1 MILHIK
7 LQASC
12 LLVLLYIAFIYFKGK
27 RKYNQKSENIYFDV
41 LLLFSIINVVLD
53 GTTACTVNYQEFV
66 SPVVNLILHALFLVS
81 VDTCIF
87 SAFIYLLNITG
98 AVPKRKWAR
107 VIVFVPFV
115 LNILIVI
122 LNIGSLEYRT
132 GTITNYSMGISAY
145 TCFSMVAVYIILSIV
160 TYIRKRKRIA
170 GGNGKRSSIFTFIM
184 VLTIITSIQ
193 MIYPEV
199 LISSLAI
206 TIFAVGVYM
215 NLEDPALKELERYHH
230 EMIMGFATLI
240 ENRDDSTGG
249 HIKRTSAYV
258 KLIAKELRRNG
269 CYGEVLTDDY
279 IQNLVQAAPMHDIG
293 KISVPDAILQ
303 KPGKLTDEEFT
314 VMKQHTE
321 NGSKIVMDTFK
332 TLLSDEAYRIT
343 YDIARYH
350 HEKWNGK
357 GYPKGLQQEEIPL
370 CARIMAVAD
379 VFDAVSEKRCYR
391 DAMPIEQC
399 FKIIEQGKG
408 TDFEPAIVEAFMGIR
423 DKVEKVHDEFQKVD
437 L

>member
-1 MILHIK
+1 MILHMK

-27 RKYNQKSENIYFDV
+27 RKYNQQAENVYFDV
-41 LLLFSIINVVLD
+41 LLLSSIINVILD
-53 GTTACTVNYQEFV
+53 GITACTVNYQELV

-81 VDTCIF
+81 IDTCIF
-87 SAFIYLLNITG
+87 TAFIYLLNITG
-98 AVPKRKWAR
+98 TVPKRKWAR
-107 VIVFVPFV
+107 VIIFVPFV

-122 LNIGSLEYRT
+122 INIGSLEYRT
-132 GTITNYSMGISAY
+132 GAVTNYSMGVSAY
-145 TCFSMVAVYIILSIV
+145 TCFGMVAAYLILAIITFL
-160 TYIRKRKRIA
+160 RKRKKIA
-170 GGNGKRSSIFTFIM
+170 SGYGKRSSIFTFIM
-184 VLTIITSIQ
+184 ALTIITSVQ

-206 TIFAVGVYM
+206 TIFVVGVYM

-303 KPGKLTDEEFT
+303 KPGKLTDEEFK

-332 TLLSDEAYRIT
+332 TLLSDDAYRIT

-370 CARIMAVAD
+370 SARIMAVAD

-408 TDFEPAIVEAFMGIR
+408 TDFEPAIVEAFMKIR

>member
-269 CYGEVLTDDY
+269 
-279 IQNLVQAAPMHDIG
+279 
-293 KISVPDAILQ
+293 
-303 KPGKLTDEEFT
+303 
-314 VMKQHTE
+314 
-321 NGSKIVMDTFK
+321 SKIVMDTFK

-423 DKVEKVHDEFQKVD
+423 DKVEKVHDEFQKVE

>member
-87 SAFIYLLNITG
+87 STFIYLLNITG

-193 MIYPEV
+193 MIYP
-199 LISSLAI
+199 
-206 TIFAVGVYM
+206 
-215 NLEDPALKELERYHH
+215 
-230 EMIMGFATLI
+230 
-240 ENRDDSTGG
+240 
-249 HIKRTSAYV
+249 
-258 KLIAKELRRNG
+258 
-269 CYGEVLTDDY
+269 
-279 IQNLVQAAPMHDIG
+279 
-293 KISVPDAILQ
+293 
-303 KPGKLTDEEFT
+303 
-314 VMKQHTE
+314 
-321 NGSKIVMDTFK
+321 
-332 TLLSDEAYRIT
+332 
-343 YDIARYH
+343 
-350 HEKWNGK
+350 
-357 GYPKGLQQEEIPL
+357 
-370 CARIMAVAD
+370 
-379 VFDAVSEKRCYR
+379 
-391 DAMPIEQC
+391 
-399 FKIIEQGKG
+399 
-408 TDFEPAIVEAFMGIR
+408 
-423 DKVEKVHDEFQKVD
+423 
-437 L
+437 